1 MRKLAALLLALAFLG
16 FDAGL
21 AAAQDAEAAHPT
33 VTLTGCLAQDD
44 DDGETGFE
52 LEGIASDAIDGDE
65 VELSAGQG
73 VNLAPH
79 VGHTV
84 EVTGMVITA
93 EMASRMGAMND
104 APEDHP
110 DVEGEGDDDE
120 NYVYVTSMSHVAA
133 SCESN

>member
-1 MRKLAALLLALAFLG
+1 MRKLVALFLALAFLG
-16 FDAGL
+16 LDAGL

-33 VTLTGCLAQDD
+33 VTLTGCLAQAD
-44 DDGETGFE
+44 DDGETGYE
-52 LEGIASDAIDGDE
+52 LTGIDSDAIDGDA

-84 EVTGMVITA
+84 DITGMIITA
-93 EMASRMGAMND
+93 EMASQMGAMN

-110 DVEGEGDDDE
+110 DMEDAGDDDE
-120 NYVYVTSMSHVAA
+120 SYVYVTSMSHVAA
-133 SCESN
+133 SCETD